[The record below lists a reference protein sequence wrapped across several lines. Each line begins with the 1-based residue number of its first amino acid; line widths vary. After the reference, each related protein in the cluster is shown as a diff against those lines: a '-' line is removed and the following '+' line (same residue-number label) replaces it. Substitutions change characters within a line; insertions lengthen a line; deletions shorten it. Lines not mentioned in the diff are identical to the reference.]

1 MGNNRLLKMSAK
13 LFEPVDVASL
23 VFFRVTFGLIMLWEA
38 FRLWPAIERNYL
50 QPIFHFKYF
59 GFGWVKVPPGNGM
72 YFLLG
77 LLAVLALLIT
87 FGLFYRVA
95 AILFFFGFTY
105 FFLLEWAFYL
115 NHFYLVCL
123 LSFLLIFIP
132 CHRSFSLDALIN
144 PKIRSHVIPVWSLWL
159 LRFQI
164 GIVYFYGGLAKLNP
178 DWLAGTSM
186 RAWLPART
194 HYPLVGQFF
203 NQEWVFYLFSYG
215 GLGFD
220 LLIVPLLLYRRTRP
234 FAYTFAVIFHLMNA
248 YSFRIGIFPWLM
260 MAATLLFFPP
270 DWPRQLLAKV
280 QRKESPLEDEATSMP
295 EISPFYRLITTHA
308 LILYLAFQL
317 LMPFRQGLYPGSS
330 SWTQEGYFFSWN
342 MMLDTKR
349 QKIIFNVTDP
359 KSGRKREFSRE
370 RLRDDM
376 LTGRQF
382 RKMASNPDKI
392 VQFSHYLA
400 ERFRE
405 KGYPDV
411 EVRARV
417 LFSLNGRP
425 PQLLIDPNVDLAK
438 VKRRVWPPAEWILP
452 LTEETRTR

>member
-1 MGNNRLLKMSAK
+1 
-13 LFEPVDVASL
+13 
-23 VFFRVTFGLIMLWEA
+23 
-38 FRLWPAIERNYL
+38 
-50 QPIFHFKYF
+50 
-59 GFGWVKVPPGNGM
+59 
-72 YFLLG
+72 
-77 LLAVLALLIT
+77 
-87 FGLFYRVA
+87 
-95 AILFFFGFTY
+95 
-105 FFLLEWAFYL
+105 
-115 NHFYLVCL
+115 
-123 LSFLLIFIP
+123 
-132 CHRSFSLDALIN
+132 
-144 PKIRSHVIPVWSLWL
+144 
-159 LRFQI
+159 
-164 GIVYFYGGLAKLNP
+164 LNP

-349 QKIIFNVTDP
+349 QKNH
-359 KSGRKREFSRE
+359 
-370 RLRDDM
+370 L
-376 LTGRQF
+376 
-382 RKMASNPDKI
+382 
-392 VQFSHYLA
+392 
-400 ERFRE
+400 
-405 KGYPDV
+405 
-411 EVRARV
+411 
-417 LFSLNGRP
+417 
-425 PQLLIDPNVDLAK
+425 
-438 VKRRVWPPAEWILP
+438 
-452 LTEETRTR
+452 